1 MRPTARTSPPP
12 YRAPWWLPGG
22 HAQTIYAR
30 LFARC
35 PKPHFARETWVTPD
49 DDVIAVDRIAGPAS
63 APMVVMFH
71 GLEGGSDSHYARAL
85 MAAVRELGWRG
96 AVPHFRGCGGVPNRL
111 PRAYHSGDSAEIDW
125 VLRRFRGEA
134 ETAPLFVAGVSL
146 GGNALTKWL
155 AEQGDA
161 ARTVVHA
168 AAAIC
173 APLDLAAG
181 GRALERGVSRI
192 YSRYFLQSL
201 KPKALELTQRF
212 PGRFDA
218 ARIRASRTLR
228 HFDDAVTAPMFG
240 FEDAD
245 DYWRRSSAK
254 PLLDRVR
261 VPVLLINAR
270 NDPFQPADVLP
281 GDQGLSPAIETEF
294 TGQGGHVGYV
304 TGPFPGQVGWLPA
317 RIIAFFSRY
326 LDA

>member
-1 MRPTARTSPPP
+1 MGHASASPPQP

-35 PKPHFARETWVTPD
+35 PRPRFERETWTTPD
-49 DDVIAVDRIAGPAS
+49 DDVIVVDRIVGAAS

-71 GLEGGSDSHYARAL
+71 GLEGGADSHYARAM
-85 MAAVRELGWRG
+85 MAAVAELGWRG
-96 AVPHFRGCGGVPNRL
+96 AVPHFRGCGGVRNRL
-111 PRAYHSGDSAEIDW
+111 PRAYHSGDSGEIDW
-125 VLRRFRGEA
+125 VLRRFHGEA
-134 ETAPLFVAGVSL
+134 ASAPLFATGVSL

-155 AEQGDA
+155 AEQGEQ
-161 ARTVVHA
+161 ARAVVRA
-168 AAAIC
+168 AASIC

-192 YSRYFLQSL
+192 YGRYFLQTL
-201 KPKALELTQRF
+201 KPKALELTERF
-212 PGRFDA
+212 PGRFDPG
-218 ARIRASRTLR
+218 RIRAARTLR

-240 FEDAD
+240 FDDAE

-270 NDPFQPADVLP
+270 NDPFQPDDVLP
-281 GDQGLSPAIETEF
+281 GTHALSPSVETEF
-294 TGQGGHVGYV
+294 TGEGGHVGYV
-304 TGPFPGQVGWLPA
+304 TGPFPGQVDWLPA
-317 RIIAFFSRY
+317 RIIAFFSRF